1 MHRFLQNRKDDLR
14 YAVRTMRNN
23 LGFTAIATLSLALG
37 IGANTAIFSLV
48 DALLLKMLPVGDP
61 QRLYVVTGA
70 SSGRTSTSWTYPDY
84 RALRDYNRGFSGLIA
99 YSGGS
104 QASGFAMNS
113 TGETRTELANALL
126 VSGNYFDVLGVFPAI
141 GTLFNNEHDRSMGAA
156 PYMVLSRDFWKRR
169 FGSDAS
175 VIGKTARVNG
185 YPLTIIGV
193 SGAGFRGVE
202 VGVAPDFF
210 VPIVMRSEVT
220 GRAGWNNRN
229 NSWLYVVGRL
239 KSGTSIAQVESEL
252 SVISKQQEEQER
264 RTAANPRFV
273 NTGMPVKLLP
283 GAQGYSGLRNRLSQ
297 PLIVLMIIVGVVL
310 LIACANVANLLLARA
325 AARRHEMAVRLA
337 IGAGR
342 GRIAGQLLTESV
354 LLGIMGGVA
363 GLLFAFACVRGLV
376 GLIPLSGGM
385 PVSLDV
391 TPDLRLFAF
400 TLAVSFVTGILF
412 GLAPA
417 LEAIRPDPVTTL
429 REETGS
435 TVSRARGYLRK
446 SLVVLQVALSLM
458 LLVGAGLFVR
468 SLGNL
473 NALETGFRRERTLIV
488 DLDPTRNGYTV
499 QRARD
504 YYERLR
510 QNVEGIPGVR
520 SAALARIIPLAG
532 GRWNQFVAIPG
543 YDYKEGERRVIDMN
557 AVTPRFFETL
567 GISIVAGR
575 DFRTEDSPAF
585 TPAPPTG
592 PPPPN
597 GALRPEELAGPH
609 AAIVNESLVKKYFA
623 GRSPVGSRLAL
634 TERYREEGSYE
645 IVGVVKDVRYFGLR
659 QPTEPM
665 VYVPAWRQGSGS
677 TALCI
682 RASAGA
688 ETVIEAVRRQANAI
702 DSAIPILRA
711 RTMEQ
716 NVDSNILQ
724 EKLVATLAG
733 FFGLLALL
741 LAAVGLYGVM
751 AHSVARRTREIGIRM
766 ALGAAGRAVLWMVLR
781 DALIMVTLG
790 AAIGIPAALALA
802 RFASSLLFGIQ
813 AGDPANA
820 LLATLFLGGVA
831 VVASYLPARRASR
844 IDPGIALRYQ

>member
-1 MHRFLQNRKDDLR
+1 
-14 YAVRTMRNN
+14 MRNKP
-23 LGFTAIATLSLALG
+23 GFTAIATLSLALG

-48 DALLLKMLPVGDP
+48 DALLLKMLPVSDP
-61 QRLYVVTGA
+61 QRLFVVTGA
-70 SSGRTSTSWTYPDY
+70 AAGRTNTAWTYPDY
-84 RALRDYNRGFSGLIA
+84 RAMRDYNRSFSGLIA

-113 TGETRTELANALL
+113 TGEARTELASVLL
-126 VSGNYFDVLGVFPAI
+126 VSGNYFDVLGVSPAL
-141 GTLFNNEHDRSMGAA
+141 GTLFNSEHDRSMSAA
-156 PYMVLSRDFWKRR
+156 PYMILSYDFWKRR

-193 SGAGFRGVE
+193 AGAAFRGIE
-202 VGVAPDFF
+202 VGIAPDLF

-239 KSGTSIAQVESEL
+239 KSATSIAQVESEL

-297 PLIVLMIIVGVVL
+297 PLIVLMIIVGAVL
-310 LIACANVANLLLARA
+310 MIACANVANLLLARS
-325 AARRHEMAVRLA
+325 AARSHEMAVRLA

-342 GRIAGQLLTESV
+342 GRIVAQLLTESV
-354 LLGIMGGVA
+354 LLSVMGGVA
-363 GLLFAFACVRGLV
+363 GLLFSFVCVRVLV
-376 GLIPLSGGM
+376 GMIPVGGGGA

-391 TPDLRLFAF
+391 TPDVRLLGF
-400 TLAVSFVTGILF
+400 TLAVSLATGILF

-417 LEAIRPDPVTTL
+417 LESIGPDPVTTL
-429 REETGS
+429 RAETGS
-435 TVSRARGYLRK
+435 TGSRARGSLRK
-446 SLVVLQVALSLM
+446 ALVVLQVALSLL

-473 NALETGFRRERTLIV
+473 NALDTGFRRERTLLV
-488 DLDPTRNGYTV
+488 DVDPTRNGYTAP
-499 QRARD
+499 RARD

-510 QNVEGIPGVR
+510 QSVESVPGVR

-532 GRWNQFVAIPG
+532 GRWNQFVSIPG
-543 YDYKEGERRVIDMN
+543 YDYKQGERRVIDMN

-567 GISIVAGR
+567 GIPLVAGR

-585 TPAPPTG
+585 TPTPPTG
-592 PPPPN
+592 PPPPD
-597 GALRPEELAGPH
+597 GSLRPEELAGPH
-609 AAIVNESLVKKYFA
+609 VAIVNEGLVRKYFA

-659 QPTEPM
+659 QATEPM

-677 TALCI
+677 TTLCI
-682 RASAGA
+682 RTGAGPG
-688 ETVIEAVRRQANAI
+688 TVMEAVRRQANAI
-702 DSAIPILRA
+702 DSAVPILRA
-711 RTMEQ
+711 RSMEQ
-716 NVDSNILQ
+716 NVDAHILQ
-724 EKLVATLAG
+724 ERLVATLAG

-766 ALGAAGRAVLWMVLR
+766 ALGAASRAVLWMVLR
-781 DALIMVTLG
+781 DALVMVTVG

-802 RFASSLLFGIQ
+802 RFASSLLFGIE
-813 AGDPANA
+813 AGDPFNA
-820 LLATLFLGGVA
+820 IVATLFLAAVA
-831 VVASYLPARRASR
+831 VLASYLPARRASR